1 MGLEISS
8 MYFRYF
14 ASISPWKRTG
24 PCFWTNSRILCATF
38 GWNLRS
44 DSGEED
50 FCLMYFFAISLLSPL
65 GKGWGLSLNKL
76 ESLTPKDALCLAW
89 LKIGQMVME
98 KKNFKFWQCIFATSL
113 SSPLGKG
120 RGPSFEKK
128 LNPPH
133 QRMLCAP
140 LGSNWPN
147 GSGGEDENVNSL
159 QTVDGQKALIF
170 QVSWKTWLHTKV
182 EIVSTI
188 RYNRQNW
195 INFCSFVRGFTS
207 HWRICQAY
215 EEWRVANFDQYSA
228 LMAIERWGFFNVP
241 HL

>member
-1 MGLEISS
+1 M
-8 MYFRYF
+8 F
-14 ASISPWKRTG
+14 
-24 PCFWTNSRILCATF
+24 NV
-38 GWNLRS
+38 
-44 DSGEED
+44 
-50 FCLMYFFAISLLSPL
+50 FFAISLLSPL

-89 LKIGQMVME
+89 LKVGQMVME

-159 QTVDGQKALIF
+159 QTDRQSTDKRLWYFRWAEKPYYTQK
-170 QVSWKTWLHTKV
+170 
-182 EIVSTI
+182 
-188 RYNRQNW
+188 
-195 INFCSFVRGFTS
+195 
-207 HWRICQAY
+207 
-215 EEWRVANFDQYSA
+215 
-228 LMAIERWGFFNVP
+228 
-241 HL
+241 